1 MACSDTDSRH
11 QLANAFRGYLT
22 RERGLAQGTVD
33 NYSHNAALFLAR
45 LPDPLDE
52 ALREMS
58 AGRVLEIMGELIR
71 PGGPSA
77 RSLSVPLR
85 SLLRFLHVT
94 GRVPRP
100 LAGAVPTEPRW
111 RLASLPPGST
121 GLRSAPCWRHAI
133 AAANA
138 ASATTPSWSCCHGW
152 DCGPS
157 RPRASPWTTWT
168 GAAAPSWSG
177 ARAAGPTAFPCRP
190 TPERPWPPT

>member
-1 MACSDTDSRH
+1 MACSDRDSRH
-11 QLANAFRGYLT
+11 QLANAFRSYLA

-85 SLLRFLHVT
+85 ALLRFLHVT
-94 GRVPRP
+94 GRIPRP
-100 LAGAVPTEPRW
+100 LAGAVPTGPV
-111 RLASLPPGST
+111 
-121 GLRSAPCWRHAI
+121 
-133 AAANA
+133 AARV
-138 ASATTPSWSCCHGW
+138 
-152 DCGPS
+152 PS
-157 RPRASPWTTWT
+157 RPDRQIRGQRP
-168 GAAAPSWSG
+168 
-177 ARAAGPTAFPCRP
+177 AGGMRP
-190 TPERPWPPT
+190 RQRTRTS